1 MAPSKHRRGLKSTK
15 PTVISDLEVKVN
27 GQDNGRKGRTG
38 RTDSVQH
45 NGSKAKPVAAAVPR
59 STSKPSTGRISS
71 PPSSASS
78 SQNTSSNREKDSSD
92 CRHSGRNSSSEVK
105 STGSASGKAER
116 TTRRAGSSSDRP
128 TYDE

>member
-27 GQDNGRKGRTG
+27 GQDNGRKGRAV
-38 RTDSVQH
+38 RTDNVLYD
-45 NGSKAKPVAAAVPR
+45 GSKAKPVAAAVPR
-59 STSKPSTGRISS
+59 SSSKPSTGRISS